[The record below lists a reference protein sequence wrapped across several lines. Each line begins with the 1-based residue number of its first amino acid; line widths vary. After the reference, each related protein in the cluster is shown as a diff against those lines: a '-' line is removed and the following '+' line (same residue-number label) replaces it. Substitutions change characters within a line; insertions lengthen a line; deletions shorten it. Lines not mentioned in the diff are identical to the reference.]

1 MFETDTQVEEL
12 NGDLYV
18 TLEFRKEVRV
28 RDIDLGV
35 SSSTDDTSVVWLN
48 DISDGMSVDIK
59 KSEDWA
65 LGHSQV

>member
-35 SSSTDDTSVVWLN
+35 SSSTDDT
-48 DISDGMSVDIK
+48 
-59 KSEDWA
+59 
-65 LGHSQV
+65 

>member
-59 KSEDWA
+59 KSEDRA